1 VGLRLIFVLGVAA
14 ITEFFLI
21 WLSPAF
27 AILAFSAVL
36 LIPVMIGFA
45 IRDNGWFLLSL
56 PAVPISGKPMMDGMF
71 TAQYPQVFLFR
82 IGFRNLYLLYLATL
96 YGVALLVLVLTRRYQ
111 AVFNNPI
118 VIAYEMLLAGYALIV
133 TLVWVKERRLLELL
147 RVALGRVDR
156 PPIVSFAPQV
166 SYQYFDWGGERRGG
180 VVRFHHL
187 LMSKPDLFTPV
198 FFDPTDADS
207 SKPGFAFWFH
217 RFAIVDS
224 RHTVTFLAEQ
234 AKRLQGCG

>member
-1 VGLRLIFVLGVAA
+1 MSLGLIFVLGVAA
-14 ITEFFLI
+14 IAEFFLL
-21 WLSPAF
+21 WLAPAF

-36 LIPVMIGFA
+36 LVSVVTGFT

-56 PAVPISGKPMMDGMF
+56 PALPISGKPMMEGMS

-96 YGVALLVLVLTRRYQ
+96 YGVALLVLVFTRRYQ
-111 AVFNNPI
+111 AIFSYHVPI
-118 VIAYEMLLAGYALIV
+118 VYGMLLAGYALFV
-133 TLVWVKERRLLELL
+133 ALVWVKERRLIKLL
-147 RVALGRVDR
+147 RVALGLVDR

-180 VVRFHHL
+180 VVRFHPL

-198 FFDPTDADS
+198 FFDPNDADS

-224 RHTVTFLAEQ
+224 RHTSTFLAEQ
-234 AKRLQGCG
+234 AKRLQGRG